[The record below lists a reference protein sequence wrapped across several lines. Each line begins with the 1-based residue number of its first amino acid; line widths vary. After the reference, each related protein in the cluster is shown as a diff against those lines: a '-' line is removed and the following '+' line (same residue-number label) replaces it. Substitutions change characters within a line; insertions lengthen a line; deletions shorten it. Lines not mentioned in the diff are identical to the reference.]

1 MNDTQLSKSVK
12 ALTSF
17 IFDNGIAVT
26 KTKKATGF
34 MIYNPS
40 QVTDLKRLTSLAE
53 ALPTW
58 KVIVSDDEW
67 DKGTK
72 VRSSAIFVGP
82 VTSDLD
88 VTSDKALLDY
98 IKSIVQDTSVRWGVL
113 RALSL
118 NRIAHYQPLG
128 YFVSEW
134 SSIFIYIM

>member
-12 ALTSF
+12 ALTSY
-17 IFDNGIAVT
+17 IFEQKIAVT

-40 QVTDLKRLTSLAE
+40 QVTDLQRLTSLAE

-88 VTSDKALLDY
+88 ITSDSAMDEY
-98 IKSIVQDTSVRWGVL
+98 IKSI
-113 RALSL
+113 
-118 NRIAHYQPLG
+118 I
-128 YFVSEW
+128 
-134 SSIFIYIM
+134 

>member
-98 IKSIVQDTSVRWGVL
+98 IKSIV
-113 RALSL
+113 
-118 NRIAHYQPLG
+118 
-128 YFVSEW
+128 
-134 SSIFIYIM
+134 

>member
-1 MNDTQLSKSVK
+1 MAETTKLSAKDSKSVK

-17 IFDNGIAVT
+17 IFKHKISVT

-40 QVTDLKRLTSLAE
+40 QVEDLQRLTTLAE

-58 KVIVSDDEW
+58 KVILSDDEW

-82 VTSDLD
+82 VKSDLD
-88 VTSDKALLDY
+88 ITSDTAMDEY
-98 IKSIVQDTSVRWGVL
+98 IKSI
-113 RALSL
+113 
-118 NRIAHYQPLG
+118 I
-128 YFVSEW
+128 
-134 SSIFIYIM
+134 

>member
-1 MNDTQLSKSVK
+1 MIKGIVNMTDAQLSKSVK

-40 QVTDLKRLTSLAE
+40 QVTDLSRLTSLAE

-58 KVIVSDDEW
+58 KVILSDDEW

-82 VTSDLD
+82 VKSDLD
-88 VTSDKALLDY
+88 ITSDSAMDEY
-98 IKSIVQDTSVRWGVL
+98 IKSL
-113 RALSL
+113 
-118 NRIAHYQPLG
+118 
-128 YFVSEW
+128 F
-134 SSIFIYIM
+134 

>member
-12 ALTSF
+12 ALPSY
-17 IFDNGIAVT
+17 IFEQKIAVT

-40 QVTDLKRLTSLAE
+40 QVTDLQRLTSLAE

-82 VTSDLD
+82 VKSDLD
-88 VTSDKALLDY
+88 ITSDKAMDEY
-98 IKSIVQDTSVRWGVL
+98 IKSI
-113 RALSL
+113 
-118 NRIAHYQPLG
+118 I
-128 YFVSEW
+128 
-134 SSIFIYIM
+134 